1 VGWGGVGG
9 SQKEEE
15 EEENP
20 DRHKMTQPQQK
31 SKKGTAIFALIAAT

>member
-1 VGWGGVGG
+1 MGWGGG
-9 SQKEEE
+9 SQ

-20 DRHKMTQPQQK
+20 DRLKMTQPERK